1 MEIAFFPLTPLG
13 DSICQMG
20 QLQELHRLYDPCH
33 ITVFAISLIA
43 ELFRN
48 YQYADEVVVLEGKIH
63 GPVRFREV
71 PRKHFDLV
79 FNHGYEQSWT
89 EMLRQLDYDKAYG
102 MEEMFRS
109 KAECEELFDRYVT
122 LDYWKNITLK
132 QYQYVPE
139 QMAEVIRLVNPD
151 YRGAMPHLTTA
162 SYQCSP
168 LPKTLPGKYVLMQPG
183 TSWIAKYWP
192 IQKYFQLAETL
203 RHHCGL
209 ESVFVIGPQD
219 RILIRDLE
227 QSGFMYFD
235 NLSLS
240 QLGYIICRSELTVG
254 NDSGPMHLA
263 ACFDV
268 KTIHFFSFTGIENWF
283 SYNQSRHKAVKYSCG
298 RPDCQ
303 KCQITCIGKI
313 TMKQAL
319 EAVQE
324 LLELPEIPIRQIAY
338 FAQDL
343 LGDALVNFNLLE
355 KLSQL
360 YAPCKITVFC
370 TKKNHELFLNYAFC
384 DEAFCYMPGAWQKEH
399 LPKHKFNAVFNTR
412 YDMDSLNLISE
423 LDQDKCY
430 GYESC
435 EIPETICKKYYTA
448 YLPLKLWDDEKLRW
462 ESSVT
467 EQGAALLRLI
477 DPGYHCNQIQLAAN
491 TFCHN
496 YTTKVEKILNS
507 KLVILVPGASSRYK
521 HWGNH
526 NYFSLANR
534 LQADGM
540 EIVFL
545 LGPQETD
552 YAADIKR
559 AGYQWVSD
567 LSLAEVAQLMN
578 SPGKTVLVIGNDTG
592 IMHLACALG
601 CPSVTISAASSSF
614 TWFPYL
620 SPKHRLCRAEC
631 ARPQCA
637 VSCRKINECI
647 AKISVEQVWKEA
659 QICLYNPNNGL

>member
-33 ITVFAISLIA
+33 ITVFAIPLIA

-283 SYNQSRHKAVKYSCG
+283 SYDQSRHKAVKYSCG

-384 DEAFCYMPGAWQKEH
+384 DEVFCYMPGAWQKEH

-430 GYESC
+430 GYERR
-435 EIPETICKKYYTA
+435 YV
-448 YLPLKLWDDEKLRW
+448 D
-462 ESSVT
+462 SSFR
-467 EQGAALLRLI
+467 GRS
-477 DPGYHCNQIQLAAN
+477 DPGGVA
-491 TFCHN
+491 
-496 YTTKVEKILNS
+496 E
-507 KLVILVPGASSRYK
+507 GA
-521 HWGNH
+521 G
-526 NYFSLANR
+526 
-534 LQADGM
+534 
-540 EIVFL
+540 
-545 LGPQETD
+545 LG
-552 YAADIKR
+552 
-559 AGYQWVSD
+559 
-567 LSLAEVAQLMN
+567 
-578 SPGKTVLVIGNDTG
+578 
-592 IMHLACALG
+592 
-601 CPSVTISAASSSF
+601 
-614 TWFPYL
+614 
-620 SPKHRLCRAEC
+620 
-631 ARPQCA
+631 AR
-637 VSCRKINECI
+637 E
-647 AKISVEQVWKEA
+647 
-659 QICLYNPNNGL
+659 